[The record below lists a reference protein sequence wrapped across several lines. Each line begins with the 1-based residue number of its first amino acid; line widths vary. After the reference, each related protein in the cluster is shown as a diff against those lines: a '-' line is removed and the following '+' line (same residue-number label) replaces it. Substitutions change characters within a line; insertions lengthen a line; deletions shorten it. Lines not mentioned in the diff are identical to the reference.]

1 MLRDGSKHIPNSPMC
16 SDAGSLLGMEN
27 FQHLCSS
34 PSGSTCIFSKAS
46 VALQD
51 EIQMH
56 LLKENWN
63 KIKPYL
69 RITEIS
75 PLLPDTHV
83 LVLLFGLCVVQ
94 VVNNL

>member
-1 MLRDGSKHIPNSPMC
+1 MGLNIFLTAPRAQMQVLYWEWKVFK
-16 SDAGSLLGMEN
+16 A
-27 FQHLCSS
+27 
-34 PSGSTCIFSKAS
+34 STVAPLDLSVLFSKAR

-63 KIKPYL
+63 KIKPHL
-69 RITEIS
+69 RFTEIS
-75 PLLPDTHV
+75 PLLPDTRV
-83 LVLLFGLCVVQ
+83 SVLLFGLCAVK